1 MPMAPA
7 ARKPQT
13 SFPRIGRSTC
23 RRRRSTFSTAP
34 PMTTTSGP
42 STRKHWKN
50 ASRPGSRSNPGML
63 VGTKPA
69 MKRRQRGGMLALLT
83 APLILFVVILFLW
96 PVARFLALAVDNSD
110 FSNNLPRT
118 IAALAGWKADSGLPG
133 EPVFAAL
140 VEDLAD
146 ARRAGKEGVLAQLVN
161 QRVVGSRFLVI
172 KTAKDAADGK
182 LTMRPVRDE
191 VLSKQG
197 GWKNIDLWQV
207 IARQQ
212 SARTDYYLLASL
224 DLKRGADNSIEAV
237 SADRAIFVDAL
248 LRTIWISIVVTVIC
262 AVLAVPLAQ
271 AIVSAPP
278 AWSKLMFAL
287 ILFPLW
293 TSLLVRTVI
302 WIIVLQKNGPV
313 NSTLL
318 GLGIV
323 SEPLDLIYTRFSL
336 YLAMVQVLL
345 PMMVLSVVAV
355 MRRVPTTYMRAAL
368 SLGAPWLTAWR
379 RVQLPLILPGILSG
393 GAIVFVFA
401 LGYYITPTLVGGPT
415 DQMISS
421 YIAFYTNST
430 LNWGMGAALSLQL
443 LMILVLFAL
452 LFWTASVLFRR
463 KAHVA

>member
-1 MPMAPA
+1 MPA
-7 ARKPQT
+7 APN
-13 SFPRIGRSTC
+13 P
-23 RRRRSTFSTAP
+23 
-34 PMTTTSGP
+34 
-42 STRKHWKN
+42 
-50 ASRPGSRSNPGML
+50 AS
-63 VGTKPA
+63 KQ
-69 MKRRQRGGMLALLT
+69 RQRGAVFALLT
-83 APLILFVVILFLW
+83 APLLIFVMVLFLW

-110 FSNNLPRT
+110 FSSNLPRT
-118 IAALAGWKADSGLPG
+118 IAALANWKAETGLPE
-133 EPVFAAL
+133 EPVFVAL
-140 VEDLAD
+140 VEDLAA
-146 ARRAGKEGVLAQLVN
+146 ARGAGKEGILAQLVN
-161 QRVVGSRFLVI
+161 QRVVGTRFLVI

-182 LTMRPVRDE
+182 LDVRPVRE
-191 VLSKQG
+191 AVLAKHD
-197 GWKNIDLWQV
+197 GWNSLELWQV

-212 SARTDYYLLASL
+212 SALTDYYLLASL
-224 DLKRGADNSIEAV
+224 DLKRGADNSIEAI
-237 SADRAIFVDAL
+237 SDDRAVFVDAL
-248 LRTIWISIVVTVIC
+248 LRTIWISVVVTILC
-262 AVLAVPLAQ
+262 AVLAVPMAQ

-313 NSTLL
+313 NATLL

-323 SEPLDLIYTRFSL
+323 SEPLNLIYTRFSL
-336 YLAMVQVLL
+336 YVAMVQVLL
-345 PMMVLSVVAV
+345 PMMVLSVVAI
-355 MRRVPTTYMRAAL
+355 MRRVPATYMRAAL

-393 GAIVFVFA
+393 AAIVFVFS

-443 LMILVLFAL
+443 LMILVLFAFL
-452 LFWTASVLFRR
+452 YWTAVALFRR
-463 KAHVA
+463 KAHAA

>member
-1 MPMAPA
+1 M
-7 ARKPQT
+7 
-13 SFPRIGRSTC
+13 F
-23 RRRRSTFSTAP
+23 
-34 PMTTTSGP
+34 
-42 STRKHWKN
+42 
-50 ASRPGSRSNPGML
+50 
-63 VGTKPA
+63 
-69 MKRRQRGGMLALLT
+69 ALLT
-83 APLILFVVILFLW
+83 VPLILFVVILFLW

-118 IAALAGWKADSGLPG
+118 ITALKDWTPEAGMPDERAF
-133 EPVFAAL
+133 VAL

-146 ARRAGKEGVLAQLVN
+146 ARRANKEGILAQLVN
-161 QRVVGSRFLVI
+161 QRIVGTRFLVI
-172 KTAKDAADGK
+172 KTATDAADGK
-182 LTMRPVRDE
+182 LDMRPVRDE
-191 VLSKQG
+191 VLARQT
-197 GWKNIDLWQV
+197 GWNNLDLWQV
-207 IARQQ
+207 VSQQ
-212 SARTDYYLLASL
+212 RSSLTDYYLLASL
-224 DLKRGADNSIEAV
+224 DLKRGADNSIEAI
-237 SADRAIFVDAL
+237 SDDRAIFIEAL
-248 LRTIWISIVVTVIC
+248 LRTIWISAVVTLIC

-278 AWSKLMFAL
+278 AWSRMMFAL

-313 NSTLL
+313 NSALV

-323 SEPLDLIYTRFSL
+323 SEPLNLIYTRFSL
-336 YLAMVQVLL
+336 YVTMVQVLL
-345 PMMVLSVVAV
+345 PMMVLSVVAI

-421 YIAFYTNST
+421 YIAFYTNNT

-443 LMILVLFAL
+443 LMILVLCAL
-452 LFWTASVLFRR
+452 LYWTASALFRR
-463 KAHVA
+463 KARPA

>member
-1 MPMAPA
+1 M
-7 ARKPQT
+7 
-13 SFPRIGRSTC
+13 F
-23 RRRRSTFSTAP
+23 
-34 PMTTTSGP
+34 
-42 STRKHWKN
+42 
-50 ASRPGSRSNPGML
+50 
-63 VGTKPA
+63 
-69 MKRRQRGGMLALLT
+69 ALLT
-83 APLILFVVILFLW
+83 VPLILFVVILFLW

-118 IAALAGWKADSGLPG
+118 ITALKDWTPEAGMPDERAF
-133 EPVFAAL
+133 VAL

-146 ARRAGKEGVLAQLVN
+146 ARRANKEGILAQLVN
-161 QRVVGSRFLVI
+161 QRIVGTRFLVI
-172 KTAKDAADGK
+172 KTATDAADGK
-182 LTMRPVRDE
+182 LDMRPVRDE
-191 VLSKQG
+191 VLARQT
-197 GWKNIDLWQV
+197 GWNNLDLWQV
-207 IARQQ
+207 VSQQ
-212 SARTDYYLLASL
+212 RSSLTDYYLLASL
-224 DLKRGADNSIEAV
+224 DLKRGADNSIEAI
-237 SADRAIFVDAL
+237 SDDRAIFIEAL
-248 LRTIWISIVVTVIC
+248 LRTIWISAVVTLIC

-278 AWSKLMFAL
+278 AWSRMMFAL

-313 NSTLL
+313 NSALV

-323 SEPLDLIYTRFSL
+323 NDPLNLIYTRFSL
-336 YLAMVQVLL
+336 YVTMVQVLL
-345 PMMVLSVVAV
+345 PMMVLSVVAI

-421 YIAFYTNST
+421 YIAFYTNNT

-443 LMILVLFAL
+443 LMILVLCAL
-452 LFWTASVLFRR
+452 LYWTASALFRR
-463 KAHVA
+463 KARPA

>member
-7 ARKPQT
+7 ARKPPI
-13 SFPRIGRSTC
+13 SFPRIGKPTC
-23 RRRRSTFSTAP
+23 RRRRSTCSTGH

-42 STRKHWKN
+42 STRKRWKN
-50 ASRPGSRSNPGML
+50 ASRPGSRSKPSMV

-83 APLILFVVILFLW
+83 APLVLFVVILFLW

-118 IAALAGWKADSGLPG
+118 IAALADWKAESGLPD

-140 VEDLAD
+140 VEDLAA

-182 LTMRPVRDE
+182 LDMRPVRA
-191 VLSKQG
+191 KQA
-197 GWKNIDLWQV
+197 GWKNVDLWQV

-224 DLKRGADNSIEAV
+224 DLKREADNTIEAV
-237 SADRAIFVDAL
+237 SDDRAIFVDAL

-271 AIVSAPP
+271 AIVSAPQV
-278 AWSKLMFAL
+278 WSKLMFAL

-323 SEPLDLIYTRFSL
+323 GEPLDLIYTRFSL

-421 YIAFYTNST
+421 
-430 LNWGMGAALSLQL
+430 
-443 LMILVLFAL
+443 
-452 LFWTASVLFRR
+452 
-463 KAHVA
+463 